1 MAQPHRSPIDGF
13 PPDTDRSAGKIP
25 AARRGCATVTGL
37 LNAGAAVGAVG
48 PSRTTMSTEV
58 KTNSV
63 SSRIAW
69 NKGRLVGQKR
79 PLRPK
84 EVWAIR
90 VRLQMKHRKRDL
102 ALFNL
107 AIDSKLRGCDLVS
120 LRVDDIAAGGRVR
133 DRATIIQHKTC
144 RPVQFEIMEQ
154 TRASVQEWLD
164 ARPADRGPTER
175 PAICT
180 RSRCFSKWLHSA
192 HEQPAEARI
201 SYRFH
206 PRFGEVVQIR
216 RRLESGGVE
225 FVVVLQPDGSFACLP
240 AWMTEPAAS
249 RFTISDQP
257 HFPLHILRS
266 MRMEV
271 DALLGFLL
279 PESKPEGAQ
288 NGAQIR
294 TSPTSPTKPVRR
306 GDAAREPMPGSQGRT
321 RGPRGSSAPR
331 DRGDAGPT

>member
-164 ARPADRGPTER
+164 ARPADRGHVFPRAR
-175 PAICT
+175 PASPDCAAI
-180 RSRCFSKWLHSA
+180 RAHSA
-192 HEQPAEARI
+192 WLDRGRRDGQHGLRHAFATPHQGGSDLPKDRQFARGPGASRNGYI
-201 SYRFH
+201 VPTNS
-206 PRFGEVVQIR
+206 
-216 RRLESGGVE
+216 RLKLVSATGSTRASAKWCRSG
-225 FVVVLQPDGSFACLP
+225 DGSKA
-240 AWMTEPAAS
+240 AAS
-249 RFTISDQP
+249 SSSSFFNRTA
-257 HFPLHILRS
+257 RS
-266 MRMEV
+266 PACRH
-271 DALLGFLL
+271 G
-279 PESKPEGAQ
+279 
-288 NGAQIR
+288 
-294 TSPTSPTKPVRR
+294 
-306 GDAAREPMPGSQGRT
+306 
-321 RGPRGSSAPR
+321 
-331 DRGDAGPT
+331 